1 MGGGRG
7 WGNETK
13 GMEMIEGGAGLKDR
27 IFHREG
33 GGGERGQHGTP
44 KFVILFFVTLGS

>member
-33 GGGERGQHGTP
+33 GVVGRGGNTVPQN
-44 KFVILFFVTLGS
+44 L